1 MSVTPLA
8 LLLLAAVYQGQQT
21 GPDVPVPDGQEMK
34 RRVMSAMKTSEKD
47 LENFSCMVRD
57 EGQEL
62 NSDGSIKKQESSLKE
77 QFFVKGVE
85 IDHTLEKNGRPL
97 SPAEAKKEQQKVDKE
112 VRKYSDPKQA
122 EKSRAHDE
130 KEVDVFLRAVRLSS
144 GRRTSNFKRSIL
156 MYDLSGDPA
165 FHPRNLEERF
175 AESLNGRIWID
186 EESGMVAELRFETIK
201 DVKLGGGLVANLHKG
216 FWLHLIQERQPD
228 GVWITKSVDGSGDAR
243 AALFVHARFRFK
255 EQLDKCH
262 LFSVSTHQTLHDP
275 NNSDVGPSQP

>member
-8 LLLLAAVYQGQQT
+8 LLLLAAVYQGQQA

-47 LENFSCMVRD
+47 LENYSCTVRD

-77 QFFVKGVE
+77 QFFVNGVE
-85 IDHTLEKNGRPL
+85 IDHTLEKNGKPL
-97 SPAEAKKEQQKVDKE
+97 SPSEAKKEQQKVDKE

-175 AESLNGRIWID
+175 AE
-186 EESGMVAELRFETIK
+186 
-201 DVKLGGGLVANLHKG
+201 
-216 FWLHLIQERQPD
+216 
-228 GVWITKSVDGSGDAR
+228 
-243 AALFVHARFRFK
+243 
-255 EQLDKCH
+255 
-262 LFSVSTHQTLHDP
+262 
-275 NNSDVGPSQP
+275 